1 MTLITPKEF
10 AAIVK
15 VTERTV
21 NNWVREKRL
30 PVLQVGNIT
39 RIDYDMFVSMHRLYA
54 PQKLGSPPQ
63 ANAIAAAA

>member
-1 MTLITPKEF
+1 MNLISPKEF
-10 AAIVK
+10 AGIIK

-39 RIDYDMFVSMHRLYA
+39 RIDYDMFVRMHSLYP
-54 PQKLGSPPQ
+54 PQKLGSPQQ
-63 ANAIAAAA
+63 ANAIAVAA